1 MSLLSKL
8 FGGGRS
14 APSAEP
20 ESEPE
25 VYKDCRIFAE
35 PIADGGKYRLA
46 GRIEKDIDGETRMHR
61 LIRADMFDDR
71 AAAATAALSKARQVI
86 DEQGDRLFS

>member
-14 APSAEP
+14 GPSPEAEP
-20 ESEPE
+20 EI
-25 VYKDCRIFAE
+25 YKDCRIFAE
-35 PIADGGKYRLA
+35 PVAEGGKFRLA
-46 GRIEKDIDGETRMHR
+46 ARIEKDFDSETRTHA

-71 AAAATAALSKARQVI
+71 ASAESAALAKARQVI
-86 DEQGDRLFS
+86 DEQGDRLFD